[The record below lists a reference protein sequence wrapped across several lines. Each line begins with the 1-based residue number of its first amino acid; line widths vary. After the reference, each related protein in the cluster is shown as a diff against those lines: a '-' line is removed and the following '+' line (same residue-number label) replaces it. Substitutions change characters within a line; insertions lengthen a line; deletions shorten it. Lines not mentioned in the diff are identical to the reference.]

1 MKRKKRNEE
10 EEEEEEGREREIGL
24 LHLRMSLLT
33 KPNGHAPQHPPGM
46 NSTTTTTT
54 TLAAATAAAVSGAA
68 VGSEKAQLLAQIAR
82 EQELAAQLQT
92 ILRSPSLSSS
102 SSSSSS
108 SSAPATTAA
117 AAASTTVPVTGGQ
130 DLQKGQEQV
139 LAKEIEGILQGSAV
153 ASLTVNV
160 LVQTFLRQH
169 SLDPSPDRPAFPVL
183 LKAFEATLAARMYHS
198 SPSLSPSSLLP
209 MSHLPF
215 PPASCGPLE
224 ICLRYQVWTKVAST
238 GCFYQKS
245 EILFSPSF
253 FSLEAFSRGPHNC
266 VLWYLPASQS
276 SIPDV

>member
-1 MKRKKRNEE
+1 
-10 EEEEEEGREREIGL
+10 
-24 LHLRMSLLT
+24 MSLLT

-117 AAASTTVPVTGGQ
+117 AASTTVPVTEDQ